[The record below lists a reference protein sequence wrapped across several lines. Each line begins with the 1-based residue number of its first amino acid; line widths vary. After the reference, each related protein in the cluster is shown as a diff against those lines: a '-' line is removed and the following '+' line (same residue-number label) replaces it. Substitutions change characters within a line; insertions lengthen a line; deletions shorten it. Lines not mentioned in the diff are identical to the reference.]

1 MQTALPVLAGDLR
14 TTDRTLRRAVRDGLV
29 RGSRLSPRKFDMPIE
44 ERAYLRANWPL
55 LAGLRE
61 ALRTEPSV
69 RAAILFGSYAR
80 GDQHPSSDV
89 DILVQAQPGTPLRRI
104 ANRLRERF
112 DLSFQLIAL
121 EDAEM
126 APLLLAEIVR
136 DGRVLVD
143 RIQLWPRLT
152 ANRGRIEQ
160 AAARERK
167 RIDAELEAT
176 FGSPRAA

>member
-1 MQTALPVLAGDLR
+1 
-14 TTDRTLRRAVRDGLV
+14 
-29 RGSRLSPRKFDMPIE
+29 MPIQ
-44 ERAYLRANWPL
+44 ERAYLQANWPL

-80 GDQHPSSDV
+80 GDQHLLSDV
-89 DILVQAQPGTPLRRI
+89 DILVQAQPETPMRGI

-112 DLSFQLIAL
+112 DMSFHLIAL

-126 APLLLAEIVR
+126 APLLLSEIVGE
-136 DGRVLVD
+136 GRVLVD

-152 ANRGRIEQ
+152 ADRGRIER
-160 AAARERK
+160 AAGRERK

-176 FGSPRAA
+176 FGSSRAA